1 MRLKTFLIGV
11 IKANSFYMMLMFLY
25 DFIRP

>member
-1 MRLKTFLIGV
+1 MRLKSYLIGV
-11 IKANSFYMMLMFLY
+11 IKANNFYMMLMFLY